1 MYIPPIGFLYNALE
15 LGLALTELVHGSTIR
30 SIDSWLGVV
39 VSDTAEVL
47 CYVKLICFSNGLHL
61 IRKQDI
67 KVLERKLIKKYKTIS
82 VVNSNLRGS
91 EKKEPVEE
99 TLIVFLLSVQEVSKG
114 SGLYSAENTQSAV
127 IDRYLS

>member
-47 CYVKLICFSNGLHL
+47 CYVELICFSNGLHL

-67 KVLERKLIKKYKTIS
+67 KVLERKLILKKTIS
-82 VVNSNLRGS
+82 VVSSNLRGS

>member
-1 MYIPPIGFLYNALE
+1 M
-15 LGLALTELVHGSTIR
+15 
-30 SIDSWLGVV
+30 
-39 VSDTAEVL
+39 L
-47 CYVKLICFSNGLHL
+47 CRTYLLQQWASFDQKTGHQSP
-61 IRKQDI
+61 RKKI
-67 KVLERKLIKKYKTIS
+67 NLKKTIS
-82 VVNSNLRGS
+82 VVSSNLRGS